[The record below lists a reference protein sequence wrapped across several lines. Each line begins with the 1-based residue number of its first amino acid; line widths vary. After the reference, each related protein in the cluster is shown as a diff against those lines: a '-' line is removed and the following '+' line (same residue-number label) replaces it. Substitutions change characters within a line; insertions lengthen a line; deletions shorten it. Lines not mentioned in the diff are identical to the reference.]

1 MKYLIIWLFLQA
13 VRHLP
18 ASQQEEYRRLK
29 QQILER
35 EKLKLHKTIE
45 NNSLIKNKNM
55 EVSSK
60 PISSNSS
67 SKELYAK
74 RHHTIPSK
82 SQSIS
87 TQQLNKEN
95 CSKNLADSVKNTTI
109 STSNIQSCISKMYD
123 VDKQEHADPTQ
134 IKALTKS
141 IINNICVSAESSP
154 NNIGNKAVGNMQP
167 TNISRKSLTKT
178 KTSPSLKILST
189 DEVNRKY
196 VQIQVKNDTNNRVV
210 TINDKVT
217 LNNETIIDRSEN
229 ISGNKNSSNKNIY
242 DNDPTKEDVV
252 SNNTPFGNNTTVD
265 SNTSTIILSRTPQ
278 SWNESLNT
286 SESTIYLPRCQEDT
300 LLIPCTKDKH
310 DIHFLSPK
318 NNISPKDI
326 RSIEENWE
334 EIKKDVKTELNTL
347 INLSRAEQE
356 QRLIDTEQELVMK
369 R

>member
-1 MKYLIIWLFLQA
+1 
-13 VRHLP
+13 
-18 ASQQEEYRRLK
+18 
-29 QQILER
+29 
-35 EKLKLHKTIE
+35 
-45 NNSLIKNKNM
+45 M

-74 RHHTIPSK
+74 LHHTIPSK

-141 IINNICVSAESSP
+141 IINNISVSAESSP

-167 TNISRKSLTKT
+167 TNISRKSPTKT

-196 VQIQVKNDTNNRVV
+196 VQVQVKNDTNDRVV
-210 TINDKVT
+210 IINDKVT

-242 DNDPTKEDVV
+242 DNNINQLSRPTEEDIV
-252 SNNTPFGNNTTVD
+252 SNNTPFGNNNTVD
-265 SNTSTIILSRTPQ
+265 SDTSTIILSRTPQ

-300 LLIPCTKDKH
+300 LLTSSTKDKH

>member
-1 MKYLIIWLFLQA
+1 M
-13 VRHLP
+13 
-18 ASQQEEYRRLK
+18 
-29 QQILER
+29 
-35 EKLKLHKTIE
+35 KLHKTIE
-45 NNSLIKNKNM
+45 NNNLIKNKNM

-74 RHHTIPSK
+74 LHHTIPSK

-87 TQQLNKEN
+87 TKQLNKEN
-95 CSKNLADSVKNTTI
+95 CSKNLADSVKNTSI

-141 IINNICVSAESSP
+141 IINDICVSAESSP
-154 NNIGNKAVGNMQP
+154 NNIGNKAVGNTQP
-167 TNISRKSLTKT
+167 TNISRKSPTKT

-196 VQIQVKNDTNNRVV
+196 VHVQVKNDTNDRVV

-217 LNNETIIDRSEN
+217 LNNETIIDRSKN

-242 DNDPTKEDVV
+242 DNNINQLSCPTEEDIV
-252 SNNTPFGNNTTVD
+252 SNNTPFGNNNTVD
-265 SNTSTIILSRTPQ
+265 SDTSTIILSRTPQ
-278 SWNESLNT
+278 NWNESLNT
-286 SESTIYLPRCQEDT
+286 SESTIYLPRCQEDA
-300 LLIPCTKDKH
+300 LLTSSTKDKH